1 MSKGLRYERC
11 EEFES
16 DGPGRRCCDNK
27 RGVLASNPVL
37 ALWRIVVGKKVVMAV
52 AGVVLVGFV
61 IAHMLGN
68 LKVFG
73 GSDEINAYSRFL
85 RKVGSPELS
94 YGQLLWVVRNRLL
107 VCVILHITAP
117 VQLTRMSWAARPIGY
132 TVKRNIETTFA
143 ARVMRWGGV
152 SRKLM
157 QKACARRIV
166 VLITTAAS
174 VAIVIRIRA

>member
-1 MSKGLRYERC
+1 
-11 EEFES
+11 
-16 DGPGRRCCDNK
+16 
-27 RGVLASNPVL
+27 VLASNPVL
-37 ALWRIVVGKKVVMAV
+37 ALWHTVIGKKGVMAV
-52 AGVVLVGFV
+52 TGVVLVGFV

-73 GSDEINAYSRFL
+73 GSDEINSYSRFL
-85 RKVGSPELS
+85 REVGSPELS
-94 YGQLLWVVRNRLL
+94 YGQLLWVVRIVLL
-107 VCVILHITAP
+107 VRVILHITAP

-157 QKACARRIV
+157 QKACARRME
-166 VLITTAAS
+166 VLMTTAAS
-174 VAIVIRIRA
+174 VAIVIRKFY